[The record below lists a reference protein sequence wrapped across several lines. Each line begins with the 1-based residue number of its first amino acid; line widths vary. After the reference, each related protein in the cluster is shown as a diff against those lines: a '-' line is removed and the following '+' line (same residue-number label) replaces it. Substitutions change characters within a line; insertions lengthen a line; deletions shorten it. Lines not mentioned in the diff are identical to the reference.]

1 MCGIVGMWGMNVNAP
16 AVREA
21 LGLLRHR
28 GPDGDGVFEH
38 ERCVLGHRRLSIVD
52 VEHGAQPLFNEDRS
66 IALIHNGEIY
76 NHTDLAAPLRER
88 HRFSTRSD
96 GEAVLHLWEEAGAA
110 GTFRRLS
117 GMFAIAL
124 WDGKSLALAR
134 DPIGIKPLYWS
145 RDNDRI
151 AFASELK
158 ALLKLVPAETIEL
171 FPPGHYFTTE
181 GGLQRF
187 WSTAELPSPEE
198 AIRIDRPVPGDA
210 DARNADDRLF
220 ELLET
225 SVRRRLMSEVP
236 VGVFLSGGMD
246 SSLIAA
252 LMARH
257 LPKLHSFA
265 VGFKGSEDLAKA
277 EVVAKHIGTI
287 HHALELDQDEI
298 VETLPQ
304 IVYHLESFDVD
315 LMRSAVPCW
324 FVSREAARH
333 VKVVLTGEGAD
344 ELFAGYT
351 YYKDYDEA
359 QLHSELVRSVG
370 NLHPINLQRVD
381 RMSMAHSLEARV
393 PFLDL
398 SVVQYAMRLPV
409 SCKRR
414 DSLDKVGLRRVAA
427 RVLPESIAW
436 RPKLQFDQGSGCS
449 NFLSTRSNPLP
460 GGEEHFYRDLFK
472 RHFPQSAQRLVVH
485 WSAGRLAG

>member
-1 MCGIVGMWGMNVNAP
+1 MCGIVGMWGAHASAR

-21 LGLLRHR
+21 MGLLRHR
-28 GPDGDGVFEH
+28 GPDGEGVFEH

-52 VEHGAQPLFNEDRS
+52 VEGGAQPLYNEDRTV
-66 IALIHNGEIY
+66 ALVHNGEIY
-76 NHTDLAAPLRER
+76 NHARLAAPLRER
-88 HRFSTRSD
+88 HGFATRSD
-96 GEAVLHLWEEAGAA
+96 GEALLHLWEEAGAA
-110 GTFRRLS
+110 GTFPQLS
-117 GMFAIAL
+117 GMFAVAL
-124 WDGKSLALAR
+124 WDGRELALAR

-145 RDNDRI
+145 RSGDGI
-151 AFASELK
+151 AFASEFK
-158 ALLKLVPAETIEL
+158 ALLKLAPAERIEL
-171 FPPGHYFTTE
+171 FPPGHYFTTG
-181 GGLQRF
+181 GGLRRF
-187 WSTAELPSPEE
+187 WSTAELPPPEE
-198 AIRIDRPVPGDA
+198 AIRIDRPVPGDE
-210 DARNADDRLF
+210 DGRNADDRLF
-220 ELLET
+220 ELVES
-225 SVRRRLMSEVP
+225 SVRRRLMSDVP
-236 VGVFLSGGMD
+236 VGVFLSGGLD

-257 LPKLHSFA
+257 IPNLHSFA
-265 VGFKGSEDLAKA
+265 VGFKGSDDLAKA
-277 EVVAKHIGTI
+277 ELVAKHVGTI
-287 HHALELDQDEI
+287 HHALELDRDEI
-298 VETLPQ
+298 VETLPK
-304 IVYHLESFDVD
+304 IVFHLESFDVD
-315 LMRSAVPCW
+315 LIRSAVPCW

-351 YYKDYDEA
+351 YYNTYDEA
-359 QLHSELVRSVG
+359 QLHPELVRSVG

-381 RMSMAHSLEARV
+381 RMSMAHGLEARV

-414 DSLDKVGLRRVAA
+414 DGLDKIALRRVAA

-449 NFLSTRSNPLP
+449 HFLSARSNPFP

-472 RHFPQSAQRLVVH
+472 RHFPQSAQRLVVR